1 MILNS
6 LPIPSMGGGSL
17 PGNVMELR
25 AFGFGPGFH
34 VYMVVSPSL
43 DVSDLPSG
51 LFSAVAVVT
60 CSNIRANES
69 ATVYFPDG
77 VSNVERTTADI
88 PTGAYADDV
97 LVPAGADPVR
107 HAFLQRSSVPGW
119 VLRCHKPQT
128 HETMMKDKES
138 IS

>member
-34 VYMVVSPSL
+34 VYLVVSPNL

-51 LFSAVAVVT
+51 YFSAVVVVT
-60 CSNIRANES
+60 CSKILANES

-77 VSNVERTTADI
+77 VSNVERTRAEI
-88 PTGAYADDV
+88 YTGAYTDDV
-97 LVPAGADPVR
+97 LVQAGATQFNMLFTSEQTFPDGFCG
-107 HAFLQRSSVPGW
+107 AINLKLQKS
-119 VLRCHKPQT
+119 
-128 HETMMKDKES
+128 
-138 IS
+138 

>member
-6 LPIPSMGGGSL
+6 LPIPSRGGGSL

-25 AFGFGPGFH
+25 TEGFGDNIH

-51 LFSAVAVVT
+51 LFSAVVVVT
-60 CSNIRANES
+60 CSKILVDES

-77 VSNVERTTADI
+77 VSNVQATTADI
-88 PTGAYADDV
+88 HTGAYTDDV
-97 LVPAGADPVR
+97 VVPTNGTQFNMFFSSDQTFPDGFCGAIN
-107 HAFLQRSSVPGW
+107 LK
-119 VLRCHKPQT
+119 LRK
-128 HETMMKDKES
+128 K
-138 IS
+138 